1 MITIKLTIGYLGEM
15 YNGWQI
21 QPEYPHVKTIQ
32 NELQKAL
39 KILTKEDIKVL
50 GAGRTDAGVSAL
62 GQVASF
68 HTNSSIPIDRY
79 PDALNGILPEDIV
92 VYKAE
97 TVEDVFHPI
106 KDAKGKWY
114 RYHIYTEEF
123 RHVFY
128 NKISHH
134 ISQKLDIK
142 KMVEAASM
150 LQGEHDFRSF
160 CVVKTSKKDFVR
172 NIKQCQVTA
181 HKDFIFIDVYGDGF
195 LHNMVRIIAGTLIK
209 VGNGKL
215 SPHHIPEIIEARDRV
230 MAGPTAPAK
239 GLCLIRVDY
248 EIKENLFCNVESLD
262 MPLLFY

>member
-1 MITIKLTIGYLGEM
+1 VRMVKLTIGYLGES

-68 HTNSSIPIDRY
+68 YTKSSIPHDRY
-79 PDALNGILPEDIV
+79 PTALNGILPEDIV

-97 TVEDVFHPI
+97 AVQNDFHPI

-114 RYHIYTEEF
+114 RYHIYTGGF
-123 RHVFY
+123 PHIFY
-128 NKISHH
+128 NKMSHH
-134 ISQKLDIK
+134 IPHKLDIQV
-142 KMVEAASM
+142 MSEAASL

-160 CVVKTSKKDFVR
+160 CVAKTSKKDFVR
-172 NIKQCQVTA
+172 NIKRCQITVQ
-181 HKDFIFIDVYGDGF
+181 KSFVFLDIYGDGF
-195 LHNMVRIIAGTLIK
+195 LYNMVRIIAGTLILIGK
-209 VGNGKL
+209 GKL
-215 SPHHIPEIIEARDRV
+215 SLLDIPEIIDAKDRA

-239 GLCLIRVDY
+239 GLCLVRVDY